1 MDEIFIRPLAMY
13 SLLADAKNHEM
24 TSVSRS
30 QGVQKGDASK
40 QVIIASVMGTRAVAL
55 GVTITHA
62 T

>member
-1 MDEIFIRPLAMY
+1 MDEIFIRPLEMY

-30 QGVQKGDASK
+30 LGVQKRDASE

>member
-30 QGVQKGDASK
+30 LGVQKRDASE

-55 GVTITHA
+55 GVTITH
-62 T
+62 TT

>member
-1 MDEIFIRPLAMY
+1 MH
-13 SLLADAKNHEM
+13 SLLADSKNHEM

-30 QGVQKGDASK
+30 LGVQKRDASK